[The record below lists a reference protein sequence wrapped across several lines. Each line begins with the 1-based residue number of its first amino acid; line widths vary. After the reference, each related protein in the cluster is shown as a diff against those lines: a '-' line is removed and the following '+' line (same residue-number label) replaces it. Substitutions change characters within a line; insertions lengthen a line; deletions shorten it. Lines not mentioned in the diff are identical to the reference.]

1 MTLVFLQ
8 WYVPKVGTCLF
19 GSLPCMAPFNSF
31 SDAVTHATSVAMLLK
46 RFLPFVCDL
55 GDLAPCGTSH
65 HMTLQRR
72 WNYYFTVVIKLNDV
86 YSRPMKIMDGV
97 AFRFGGVLY

>member
-1 MTLVFLQ
+1 
-8 WYVPKVGTCLF
+8 
-19 GSLPCMAPFNSF
+19 MAPFNSF
-31 SDAVTHATSVAMLLK
+31 SDAVTHTTSVGNAVE
-46 RFLPFVCDL
+46 RFFPFVCDLGDLGDL

-72 WNYYFTVVIKLNDV
+72 WNYYFTVIIKLNDV

-97 AFRFGGVLY
+97 AFRFGGVIY